1 MQINVEIVVSLISLC
16 GTILSV
22 WVGNK
27 LTQWRIKEL
36 EKKVE
41 KHNSVVERTMVLEE
55 QMKVA
60 NHRIGDLEEIT
71 HERH

>member
-1 MQINVEIVVSLISLC
+1 MEISTDIFVSMITLC

-22 WVGNK
+22 YVGNK

-41 KHNSVVERTMVLEE
+41 KHNSVVERTMILEE

-60 NHRIGDLEEIT
+60 NHRINDLEGEY
-71 HERH
+71 HEGH

>member
-55 QMKVA
+55 KMKVSE
-60 NHRIGDLEEIT
+60 HRIADLEAIHNEG
-71 HERH
+71 H